1 MLHKD
6 TCNNGNVRAV
16 TVVKTLGSPRAL
28 KTTSWFHSVF
38 KTREGTM
45 LVRVQIYYL
54 PFEEAD
60 K

>member
-45 LVRVQIYYL
+45 
-54 PFEEAD
+54 
-60 K
+60 